1 METIEDLKRKITSTE
16 DLKSVVRTMKAL
28 AAVKIRQF
36 EKAVEALKDYHRT
49 IEMGLQAVL
58 RNRADITIGARAGSK
73 NLVGAVVFGSDQG
86 MCGQI
91 NDQIVSHA
99 MTEMNQLPDVEK
111 ENRFVVAVGQ
121 RVYTRMQEE
130 GQKVEAYVQVP
141 GSVTGIIPKVHS
153 LLSHIDSWQRERNVE
168 QIFLYYNRQVSA
180 SRYEPCTVH
189 LLPVDKQWLERIGKR
204 KWPGKSLPLF
214 TMDWDPLFSALIRQ
228 YLFVSLHR
236 AFAESLASENAS
248 RLTSMQG
255 AEKNIS
261 EQLDSLLS
269 RFHQQRQ
276 MAITGELLDIVA
288 GFEVLGG
295 DN

>member
-1 METIEDLKRKITSTE
+1 METIEDLKRRITSTE

-36 EKAVEALKDYHRT
+36 EKAVEALEDYHRT
-49 IEMGLQAVL
+49 VEMGLQAVL
-58 RNRADITIGARAGSK
+58 RNRGDITIGARAGAA
-73 NLVGAVVFGSDQG
+73 NRVGTIVFGSDQG

-91 NDQIVSHA
+91 NDQIVDHA
-99 MTEMNQLPDVEK
+99 MTEMNQLKDVEK

-121 RVYTRMQEE
+121 RVSTRMQEE
-130 GQKVEAYVQVP
+130 GQTVEAYVQVP
-141 GSVTGIIPKVHS
+141 GSVSGIIPKVNR
-153 LLSHIDSWQRERNVE
+153 LLGYIDSWQSERNVE
-168 QIFLYYNRQVSA
+168 QVFLYYNRQVSA
-180 SRYEPCTVH
+180 SRYEPYTLN
-189 LLPVDKQWLERIGKR
+189 LLPVDKQWLDRIGER
-204 KWPGKSLPLF
+204 KWPGKCIPLF

-288 GFEVLGG
+288 GFEVLG
-295 DN
+295 DEH